1 MKALSLGLMRYSLL
15 ILLCIIPAS
24 TSLLVSPRLAS
35 VPRLSTRRELLVQS
49 PFPVSNTIRTQ
60 KLASKVNDSNMDNTS
75 NNGSSL
81 RRVLFKLNS
90 STKWIVLV
98 AHSVAVWT
106 RRDFIAPF
114 IVVGSICSVALA
126 EILKKTINQA
136 RPNGAALLDPGMP
149 SSHALVSCFSAAA
162 WSLYLLSGAGSTLAS
177 GVSAA
182 AGSGSAVHALSQASR
197 TTVAALLLTGA
208 GIISALRVACGYH
221 TLAQVT
227 VGAGVGV
234 VTAVGWHALGA
245 TILQTVDLQTA
256 TALTWA
262 AYLVFS
268 GVFIRQR
275 ILRKWVRGR
284 EEHHA

>member
-1 MKALSLGLMRYSLL
+1 MHALSLSIISYWSLYF
-15 ILLCIIPAS
+15 LCFIPIS
-24 TSLLVSPRLAS
+24 TSLLAPSRLAS
-35 VPRLSTRRELLVQS
+35 VSRLSPRRELLVQS
-49 PFPVSNTIRTQ
+49 PFPIPKTMRTQ
-60 KLASKVNDSNMDNTS
+60 KFASVVSETS
-75 NNGSSL
+75 MVDTSDKGSSL
-81 RRVLFKLNS
+81 RRSLFKLNS

-106 RRDFIAPF
+106 RRDFVAPF

-162 WSLYLLSGAGSTLAS
+162 WSLYLLSSSGSIFAG
-177 GVSAA
+177 GVSAV
-182 AGSGSAVHALSQASR
+182 SSSNSAVSHTTRTAIVAFLS
-197 TTVAALLLTGA
+197 TGA

-221 TLAQVT
+221 SVAQVT

-234 VTAVGWHALGA
+234 VTAVGWHALGGVILR
-245 TILQTVDLQTA
+245 TIDLQTA
-256 TALTWA
+256 TTLTWA